1 MYHSIKLIEKSEV
14 MKSLHVAPNAFKRQM
29 LILKKLG
36 FRGCSV
42 MDAGNALRSGSTE
55 KLVALTFDDGY
66 ANFYNTALPIL
77 DAHNFSATVF
87 PVAGLVGKS
96 NVWDTEK
103 NNGISA
109 NPLMSWKQL
118 HGCVDQG
125 IEIGCHSMSHRSLID
140 PETDL
145 ESEVVNA
152 KNKLAN
158 NLKINVE
165 TFCYPYGHYNNN
177 IMNAVSAAGFS
188 SAVTMIRA
196 RATDN
201 DDLLQLPRI
210 PITWHTLPHLFL
222 VKLLTAYEDNRRNK

>member
-1 MYHSIKLIEKSEV
+1 MAFKTIPILMYHSIKLIEKSEV

-42 MDAGNALRSGSTE
+42 IDAGNALRSGSTE

-66 ANFYNTALPIL
+66 VNFYNTALPIL

-87 PVAGLVGKS
+87 PVAGLIGKS

-118 HGCVDQG
+118 HSCVVLSDYRS
-125 IEIGCHSMSHRSLID
+125 CHTQTHFQYEQL
-140 PETDL
+140 PL
-145 ESEVVNA
+145 
-152 KNKLAN
+152 
-158 NLKINVE
+158 
-165 TFCYPYGHYNNN
+165 
-177 IMNAVSAAGFS
+177 
-188 SAVTMIRA
+188 
-196 RATDN
+196 
-201 DDLLQLPRI
+201 DLLQ
-210 PITWHTLPHLFL
+210 
-222 VKLLTAYEDNRRNK
+222 